1 MTGGAAPLYVVPLQ
15 GDKDTAK
22 ASRTIKPVHRNSAQL
37 RGVRAQVVGAI
48 NHCTDGADV
57 VLDIR
62 SARNLVEVCDQAIR
76 TEVGHEPSAAE
87 IEAVRPFL

>member
-1 MTGGAAPLYVVPLQ
+1 M
-15 GDKDTAK
+15 AK
-22 ASRTIKPVHRNSAQL
+22 ASKTIHRSSAQL
-37 RGVRAQVVGAI
+37 RGVRSRVMDAI
-48 NHCTDGADV
+48 NRCRDGADV

-87 IEAVRPFL
+87 IKAVRPFL

>member
-1 MTGGAAPLYVVPLQ
+1 M
-15 GDKDTAK
+15 AK
-22 ASRTIKPVHRNSAQL
+22 ASKTIKLVHRNSAQL

-48 NHCTDGADV
+48 NHCRDGADV

-76 TEVGHEPSAAE
+76 TEVGHEPTALEIAVAEAAANPS
-87 IEAVRPFL
+87 IIQ